1 MTRSEAIRLIHK
13 EIENLPPIPEN
24 LSKIQ
29 KMIDDPRSDV
39 SVIASYVEKD
49 VSLTANV
56 LRIANSPLC
65 MPVKRVDSVIRGV
78 TLIGLTRLN
87 SIILSLGA
95 VKVMNDRF
103 KQFRELW
110 KHSHKCAYFAKDLMR
125 MHKVKPDIE
134 EVELAYLSGLL
145 HDMGKAVLL
154 SLSPKLLTMI
164 TEIHE
169 NKKVSVE
176 EIEKTALG
184 MSHAEIGAKIA
195 EKWDFPQ
202 PIIESILHHHSP
214 VNVNQHYQPLV
225 YTIYLSNIL
234 CKYDDPIDTILFEI
248 DKDVREFFQIKNEKM
263 LLNMMENLLLSWSGE
278 KDFEYLK

>member
-13 EIENLPPIPEN
+13 EIENLPPIPDN

-29 KMIDDPRSDV
+29 KMIDSPHSEI
-39 SVIASYVEKD
+39 STIASYVEKD

-65 MPVKRVDSVIRGV
+65 MPIKRIDSVLRGL

-95 VKVMNDRF
+95 IKIMNERF
-103 KQFRELW
+103 KQFRTVW
-110 KHSHKCAYFAKDLMR
+110 QHSHKCAFFAKDLMR
-125 MHKVKPDIE
+125 MNKLKSDIE
-134 EVELAYLSGLL
+134 GVELAYLSGLL

-154 SLSPKLLTMI
+154 SLSPKLLTLI
-164 TEIHE
+164 TEIKE
-169 NKKVSVE
+169 SKNVSVE

-202 PIIESILHHHSP
+202 SIIEAILHHHDP
-214 VNVNQHYQPLV
+214 INVNSHYQPLV
-225 YTIYLSNIL
+225 YTVYLSNIL
-234 CKYDDPIDTILFEI
+234 CKYDEPNNNVFFEI
-248 DKDVREFFQIKNEKM
+248 DKDVREFFQLKTEKQ
-263 LLNMMENLLLSWSGE
+263 LLNAMENLLLSWSGE
-278 KDFEYLK
+278 KDFEYIK